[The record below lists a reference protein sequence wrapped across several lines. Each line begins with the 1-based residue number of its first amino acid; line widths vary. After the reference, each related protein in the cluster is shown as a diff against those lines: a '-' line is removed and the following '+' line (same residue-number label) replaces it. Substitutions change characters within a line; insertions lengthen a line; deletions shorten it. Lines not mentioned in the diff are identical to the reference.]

1 MRSGSP
7 SHDDGGWPS
16 SQRPHSDGALGNQGR
31 FGSGPRSE
39 PRHTP
44 GSQGGRREAPY
55 GPEISWPYGFR
66 PLDAES
72 REVLESAY
80 GTGPLNPGYG
90 AGSVYQPQVLDDYGD
105 PGYSDPSYD
114 GPSYGGSPYSGRSG
128 SSGGSGYS
136 GRPAAPSSPSGSGG
150 FGTPRGFGGDSRR
163 PSGNAPGY
171 QLPEAPRAQDSR
183 RSGYQA
189 PASGALSSGAPA
201 SGALSSDA
209 GIWPVTGAQEALPD
223 TGSQPSADRRGY
235 PRSGQS
241 GYPDQW
247 YGHPRLDDRAQDD
260 RRSSRSPD
268 PRLEGITYGELR
280 YDDTGSFAAAR
291 SDQEPEHR
299 AEPLDEAAWYQE
311 LRQSGPAYRPNPPV
325 PPSPISGPQR
335 RVDPLGPLGPSSG
348 SSPGGYSQPQD
359 RGPGGQPR
367 WGGPG
372 RPQMSAGPNAGRP
385 AGRGA
390 QGGAQ
395 SPQAPAVPG
404 GKPAVG
410 SSPAGASP
418 SGVSQA
424 SGFLSAPVASVGLLT
439 PPGGTRVDALRDGGQ
454 AKAAPAA
461 PATPAAP
468 AAPAAKAAQAVD
480 ATRAFEAVKTPK
492 DARPR
497 PASVRPGHGLDGPSI
512 TGSWPAQPA
521 SDDLESYDDF
531 WRDDAD
537 EEYTGL
543 FGDREA
549 EFKRAAAK
557 QAAAAKRQIGR
568 RRGRSNDHR
577 LWLGL
582 GAVVVVAA
590 AAIGGIVKFEFG
602 SHQDGP
608 AHTLATPAT
617 IGDYTRTKNVE
628 RQADLNALKQK
639 LIAAS
644 HGQASNFVTAVYE
657 SGNSAA
663 GSDTQI
669 VMFIGAHLANADPD
683 ASIVAFTQQY
693 KGAEV
698 VSAGPGGGK
707 AACVQGGKGGKAEAL
722 CAWFDNDSM
731 GIVDSPSMKAAALA
745 EEMQAMRPSVEIRAK
760 G

>member
-1 MRSGSP
+1 M
-7 SHDDGGWPS
+7 
-16 SQRPHSDGALGNQGR
+16 GNQGG
-31 FGSGPRSE
+31 FGSGRGE
-39 PRHTP
+39 PRDVP
-44 GSQGGRREAPY
+44 GAGRREASY

-66 PLDAES
+66 PPDRES
-72 REVLESAY
+72 REVFDTAY

-90 AGSVYQPQVLDDYGD
+90 AGSVYQPQALDDYGD

-136 GRPAAPSSPSGSGG
+136 GGPAAPSSPSGSGG

-163 PSGNAPGY
+163 PSGNTPGY
-171 QLPEAPRAQDSR
+171 QLPEAPRVQDSR
-183 RSGYQA
+183 WSGYQA
-189 PASGALSSGAPA
+189 PASDALSSDALSPN
-201 SGALSSDA
+201 ALSSDA

-235 PRSGQS
+235 PRSGQPD
-241 GYPDQW
+241 YPDQW
-247 YGHPRLDDRAQDD
+247 YGHPRMDDRARDD

-291 SDQEPEHR
+291 SDREPEHR
-299 AEPLDEAAWYQE
+299 AEPLDDEAWYQE
-311 LRQSGPAYRPNPPV
+311 LRQNGPAYRPNPPV
-325 PPSPISGPQR
+325 PPSPVTGPQR
-335 RVDPLGPLGPSSG
+335 RVDPLGPQGPSFG
-348 SSPGGYSQPQD
+348 SSAGGYSQPQD

-367 WGGPG
+367 WDGPG
-372 RPQMSAGPNAGRP
+372 RPQMSTGPSAGRP

-390 QGGAQ
+390 QGGTQ
-395 SPQAPAVPG
+395 SPQAPAAPG
-404 GKPAVG
+404 AKPAAG
-410 SSPAGASP
+410 SSPAAASP
-418 SGVSQA
+418 SGVSPA
-424 SGFLSAPVASVGLLT
+424 SGFLSAPAASVGLLT
-439 PPGGTRVDALRDGGQ
+439 PPGGTRVDALRDGG
-454 AKAAPAA
+454 APPAA
-461 PATPAAP
+461 PASKPAP
-468 AAPAAKAAQAVD
+468 AAQAAPVAHAAPVFTSPAED
-480 ATRAFEAVKTPK
+480 ATRAFEAVKAPGR
-492 DARPR
+492 ARSPR

-557 QAAAAKRQIGR
+557 QAAATKRQIGR

-683 ASIVAFTQQY
+683 ASIAAFTQQY

-731 GIVDSPSMKAAALA
+731 GIVDSPSMKATALA
-745 EEMQAMRPSVEIRAK
+745 AEMQAMRPSVELRAK

>member
-1 MRSGSP
+1 M
-7 SHDDGGWPS
+7 
-16 SQRPHSDGALGNQGR
+16 GNPGR
-31 FGSGPRSE
+31 YGSGPRSE
-39 PRHTP
+39 PQHTP
-44 GSQGGRREAPY
+44 GSQGGRREPPY

-66 PLDAES
+66 PLDDES
-72 REVLESAY
+72 RDVLESAY

-90 AGSVYQPQVLDDYGD
+90 AGSVYQPQALDDYGD
-105 PGYSDPSYD
+105 PGYSDPSYE
-114 GPSYGGSPYSGRSG
+114 GPSYGGSPYSSRSG

-136 GRPAAPSSPSGSGG
+136 GANAAPSSPSGSGG

-163 PSGNAPGY
+163 PSGSVPGY
-171 QLPEAPRAQDSR
+171 QLPEAPRVQDSR
-183 RSGYQA
+183 RSGYQS
-189 PASGALSSGAPA
+189 PASGALSSDALSSDA
-201 SGALSSDA
+201 LSSDALSSDA

-223 TGSQPSADRRGY
+223 TGSRPSADRRGHQ
-235 PRSGQS
+235 RSGQPD
-241 GYPDQW
+241 YPDQW
-247 YGHPRLDDRAQDD
+247 YGHPRMDEQAQDD

-311 LRQSGPAYRPNPPV
+311 LRQSGPEYRPN

-335 RVDPLGPLGPSSG
+335 RVDPLGPSFG
-348 SSPGGYSQPQD
+348 SSSGGYSQPQD

-367 WGGPG
+367 WDGPG
-372 RPQMSAGPNAGRP
+372 RPQMNAGPSAGRP
-385 AGRGA
+385 AGHGA
-390 QGGAQ
+390 HGGPQ
-395 SPQAPAVPG
+395 NPQAPAAPG
-404 GKPAVG
+404 AKPAAG
-410 SSPAGASP
+410 TSPAGASA
-418 SGVSQA
+418 SGVSPA

-439 PPGGTRVDALRDGGQ
+439 PPGGTRVDALRDGG
-454 AKAAPAA
+454 APPAA
-461 PATPAAP
+461 PASKPAP
-468 AAPAAKAAQAVD
+468 AAQAAPVAHAAPVFTSPAED
-480 ATRAFEAVKTPK
+480 ATRAFEAVKAPER
-492 DARPR
+492 ARSPR

-512 TGSWPAQPA
+512 TGSWPTQPP

-557 QAAAAKRQIGR
+557 QAAAGKRQTGR

-608 AHTLATPAT
+608 AHTLATPAA
-617 IGDYTRTKNVE
+617 IGGYTRTNNVV
-628 RQADLNALKQK
+628 RQADLDALKQK

-669 VMFIGAHLANADPD
+669 VMFIGAHLANADPN
-683 ASIVAFTQQY
+683 ASIAAFTQLY

-698 VSAGPGGGK
+698 VSPGPGGGK
-707 AACVQGGKGGKAEAL
+707 AVCVQGGKAEAL

-731 GIVDSPSMKAAALA
+731 GIVDSPSMKSAALA
-745 EEMQAMRPSVEIRAK
+745 AEMQAMRPSVELRAK

>member
-1 MRSGSP
+1 MGSP
-7 SHDDGGWPS
+7 A
-16 SQRPHSDGALGNQGR
+16 RY
-31 FGSGPRSE
+31 GSGPRSE
-39 PRHTP
+39 PQHTP
-44 GSQGGRREAPY
+44 GGPGDSGGRREAPY

-66 PLDAES
+66 PLDSES

-90 AGSVYQPQVLDDYGD
+90 AGSVYQPQALDDYGD

-114 GPSYGGSPYSGRSG
+114 GPTYGGSPYSGRSG

-136 GRPAAPSSPSGSGG
+136 GGSGFSGGSAAPSSSGAGG

-163 PSGNAPGY
+163 PSGSVPGY
-171 QLPEAPRAQDSR
+171 QLPEAPWVQDSP

-189 PASGALSSGAPA
+189 PSSG
-201 SGALSSDA
+201 D
-209 GIWPVTGAQEALPD
+209 GIWPVTGAQAALPD
-223 TGSQPSADRRGY
+223 TGSQPSADGRRGY
-235 PRSGQS
+235 PRSGQP

-247 YGHPRLDDRAQDD
+247 YDHPRMNDRTQDES
-260 RRSSRSPD
+260 RSPRSPD

-280 YDDTGSFAAAR
+280 YDDTGSFAAA
-291 SDQEPEHR
+291 SFDEEPEPR
-299 AEPLDEAAWYQE
+299 AEPLDDEAWYQE

-325 PPSPISGPQR
+325 PPSPVSGPQR
-335 RVDPLGPLGPSSG
+335 RVDPLGPPGPLGPLGSSG
-348 SSPGGYSQPQD
+348 PAFGSSSGGYSPGPD
-359 RGPGGQPR
+359 RGPGAGQPR
-367 WGGPG
+367 WDGPG
-372 RPQMSAGPNAGRP
+372 RPQMSAGPAAGRP
-385 AGRGA
+385 AGRGSQA
-390 QGGAQ
+390 GSQ
-395 SPQAPAVPG
+395 SPQRPASPG
-404 GKPAVG
+404 GTPGA
-410 SSPAGASP
+410 SPAGAAPGSA
-418 SGVSQA
+418 SQA
-424 SGFLSAPVASVGLLT
+424 SGFLSAPAASVGLLT
-439 PPGGTRVDALRDGGQ
+439 PPGGTRVDALRDGGARQ
-454 AKAAPAA
+454 AAPVTPASQPA
-461 PATPAAP
+461 PATET
-468 AAPAAKAAQAVD
+468 
-480 ATRAFEAVKTPK
+480 TRAFEAVKAPA

-497 PASVRPGHGLDGPSI
+497 PAAVRPGHGLDGPS
-512 TGSWPAQPA
+512 TTSSWPAQPA

-557 QAAAAKRQIGR
+557 QAAAARRQTGR

-602 SHQDGP
+602 SHPSGP
-608 AHTLATPAT
+608 AHIMVAPAK

-628 RQADLNALKQK
+628 RQADLDALKQK
-639 LIAAS
+639 LIKATG
-644 HGQASNFVTAVYE
+644 GQASGFAAAIYE

-663 GSDTQI
+663 GNNTQM
-669 VMFIGAHLANADPD
+669 VMVVAAHLANADPD
-683 ASIVAFTQQY
+683 AAIGVFKQQN

-707 AACVQGGKGGKAEAL
+707 AVCAQLGKTEAL

-731 GIVDSPSMKAAALA
+731 GFVDSLTMKAAALA
-745 EEMQAMRPSVEIRAK
+745 EEMRAMRPSVEVRAPK
-760 G
+760 

>member
-1 MRSGSP
+1 M
-7 SHDDGGWPS
+7 
-16 SQRPHSDGALGNQGR
+16 GNPAR
-31 FGSGPRSE
+31 FGSEPRSE
-39 PRHTP
+39 PQHTP

-55 GPEISWPYGFR
+55 GPEVSWPYGFR
-66 PLDAES
+66 PLDDES

-90 AGSVYQPQVLDDYGD
+90 AGSVYQPQTLDDYGD
-105 PGYSDPSYD
+105 PGYSDPSYE

-128 SSGGSGYS
+128 SAGGSGYS
-136 GRPAAPSSPSGSGG
+136 GGNAAPPSPSGSGG

-163 PSGNAPGY
+163 PSGSVPGY
-171 QLPEAPRAQDSR
+171 QLPEAPRVQDSR
-183 RSGYQA
+183 RSGYQS
-189 PASGALSSGAPA
+189 PASDALSSD
-201 SGALSSDA
+201 ALSSDA

-223 TGSQPSADRRGY
+223 TGSRPSADRRGHQ
-235 PRSGQS
+235 RSGQP

-247 YGHPRLDDRAQDD
+247 YGHPRMDDRAPDD
-260 RRSSRSPD
+260 QRSSRSPD

-291 SDQEPEHR
+291 SDQEPEYR
-299 AEPLDEAAWYQE
+299 AEPLDEEAWYQE
-311 LRQSGPAYRPNPPV
+311 LRQSGPAFRPNPPV
-325 PPSPISGPQR
+325 PPSPISGPPR
-335 RVDPLGPLGPSSG
+335 RVDPLDPLGPSFG
-348 SSPGGYSQPQD
+348 SSSGGYSQPQD

-367 WGGPG
+367 WDGPG
-372 RPQMSAGPNAGRP
+372 RPQMNAGPSAGRP

-390 QGGAQ
+390 QSGPQ
-395 SPQAPAVPG
+395 NPQAPAAPG
-404 GKPAVG
+404 GKPAAG
-410 SSPAGASP
+410 TSPAGASA

-424 SGFLSAPVASVGLLT
+424 SGFLSAPAASVGLLT
-439 PPGGTRVDALRDGGQ
+439 PPGGTRVDALRDGGAPPAAPASKPAPAAQ
-454 AKAAPAA
+454 AAPVAPAA
-461 PATPAAP
+461 PVFTSPAE
-468 AAPAAKAAQAVD
+468 D
-480 ATRAFEAVKTPK
+480 ATRAFEAVKAPER
-492 DARPR
+492 ARSPR

-512 TGSWPAQPA
+512 TGSWPTQPA

-557 QAAAAKRQIGR
+557 QAAGAKRQTGR

-608 AHTLATPAT
+608 AHNLATPAT
-617 IGDYTRTKNVE
+617 IGDYSRTKNVE
-628 RQADLNALKQK
+628 RQADLDALKEK
-639 LIAAS
+639 LIKATG
-644 HGQASNFVTAVYE
+644 GQASGFVTAIYE

-663 GSDTQI
+663 GNDTQI
-669 VMFIGAHLANADPD
+669 VMFVGAHLANADPD
-683 ASIVAFTQQY
+683 ASIAAFKQLY

-707 AACVQGGKGGKAEAL
+707 AVCVQGGKAEAL

-731 GIVDSPSMKAAALA
+731 GIVDSPSMKATALA
-745 EEMQAMRPSVEIRAK
+745 EEMQAMRPSVELKAK